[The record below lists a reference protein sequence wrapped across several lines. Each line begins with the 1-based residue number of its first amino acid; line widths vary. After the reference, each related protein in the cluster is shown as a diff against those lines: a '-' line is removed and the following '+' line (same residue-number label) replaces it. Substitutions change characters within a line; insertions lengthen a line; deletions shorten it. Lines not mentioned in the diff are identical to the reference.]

1 MLRGRFSLVIEIAIG
16 GILVHKTDTTLT
28 GAAGEHLV
36 LSRLLQRGIVA
47 AQAPEGVRKVDVL
60 VNFLDGGTPC
70 FIQVKARQFGSDGGW
85 HMGVKHESIIDDDVF
100 YAFVDFQP
108 EHPTVHLMPAKVVAE
123 AVATAH
129 KIWLETPG
137 TCEGSA
143 LKFRERLTD
152 GWTNFWSA
160 GIFFRLS
167 DGAKSLA
174 RDRSRTVREPR
185 AQTLRAKSR

>member
-1 MLRGRFSLVIEIAIG
+1 MA
-16 GILVHKTDTTLT
+16 HKTDTTLT

-85 HMGVKHESIIDDDVF
+85 HMSLKHETITDDDVF

-108 EHPTVHLMPAKVVAE
+108 EHPEVYLLPSKVVAE
-123 AVATAH
+123 AISTAH

-137 TCEGSA
+137 KNGKTHNPTDMRRLGPKIPGKNPEW
-143 LKFRERLTD
+143 LDEYLERWDLLQ
-152 GWTNFWSA
+152 S
-160 GIFFRLS
+160 
-167 DGAKSLA
+167 
-174 RDRSRTVREPR
+174 
-185 AQTLRAKSR
+185 